1 MLSLIDFGPFLALF
15 FVAVSLSGSVSL
27 LFCCKSKK
35 KSATKSQIQKQA
47 LVDSRKSKENIPLK
61 EGPAPGEKPPP
72 AAKGRQQKQLKTPP
86 PQPAKGAAI
95 GGGGAAAIRTAA
107 LFTPPKAPAV
117 ADPTK
122 TAATK
127 QPATPPKP
135 AAPKPSEKSRKDVR
149 AGVAVPD
156 DDTVPDT
163 KRMEVSDSWRQVKKQ
178 AYKMPEEMTRRRLDD
193 PDYQTWKG
201 LGNIFDASKRTK
213 GDMGDGSLAK
223 DPRSDSK
230 SRLDTKSNLSSKS
243 SNAANSKMDEEKQQ
257 AKSEGDNK
265 KATTSQ
271 SKSSSKENN
280 SQSTVRVTMTSETSI
295 NEENQQDNTKSEH
308 DDNTKSEN

>member
-47 LVDSRKSKENIPLK
+47 LVDNRKSKDNLPLK
-61 EGPAPGEKPPP
+61 EGPAPGEKPPAA

-95 GGGGAAAIRTAA
+95 GGGGAAGIRTAA
-107 LFTPPKAPAV
+107 LFTPPPKAPVV

-135 AAPKPSEKSRKDVR
+135 AAPKPSDKSKKDVR

-163 KRMEVSDSWRQVKKQ
+163 KRMEVSDSWRQVKS
-178 AYKMPEEMTRRRLDD
+178 E
-193 PDYQTWKG
+193 
-201 LGNIFDASKRTK
+201 AS
-213 GDMGDGSLAK
+213 L
-223 DPRSDSK
+223 
-230 SRLDTKSNLSSKS
+230 
-243 SNAANSKMDEEKQQ
+243 
-257 AKSEGDNK
+257 
-265 KATTSQ
+265 
-271 SKSSSKENN
+271 
-280 SQSTVRVTMTSETSI
+280 
-295 NEENQQDNTKSEH
+295 
-308 DDNTKSEN
+308 

>member
-1 MLSLIDFGPFLALF
+1 MALF

-47 LVDSRKSKENIPLK
+47 LVDSRKVRETEGDFSDQNNFYSQSKENIPLK

-135 AAPKPSEKSRKDVR
+135 AAPKPSDKSRKDVR

-163 KRMEVSDSWRQVKKQ
+163 KRMEVSDSWRQVK
-178 AYKMPEEMTRRRLDD
+178 
-193 PDYQTWKG
+193 
-201 LGNIFDASKRTK
+201 
-213 GDMGDGSLAK
+213 
-223 DPRSDSK
+223 
-230 SRLDTKSNLSSKS
+230 
-243 SNAANSKMDEEKQQ
+243 
-257 AKSEGDNK
+257 SE
-265 KATTSQ
+265 SFP
-271 SKSSSKENN
+271 
-280 SQSTVRVTMTSETSI
+280 
-295 NEENQQDNTKSEH
+295 
-308 DDNTKSEN
+308 